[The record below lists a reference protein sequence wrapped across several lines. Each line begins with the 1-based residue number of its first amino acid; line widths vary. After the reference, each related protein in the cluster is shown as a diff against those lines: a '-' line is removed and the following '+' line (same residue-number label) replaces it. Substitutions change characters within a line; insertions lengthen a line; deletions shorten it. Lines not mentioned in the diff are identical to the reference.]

1 MRKNWIVLLA
11 LAAAPLLLGSANP
24 RPKPVEK
31 VPEKDV
37 AEVARQ
43 TEGKGERQVEEKQAE
58 TADAEAVRFDGV
70 YQTEQADYF
79 SYLRLY
85 PDGTA
90 ITLSTR
96 EPPEALN
103 HWFNRNCVGLPR
115 GTYTIQSERIDF
127 TVQAKRG
134 SVEYVG
140 KLVGNDRIDFH
151 VRSLMNGSESDLSY
165 RFVPID
171 SLSEELSDAVPDSCR
186 Q

>member
-11 LAAAPLLLGSANP
+11 LAATPLLLGSANP
-24 RPKPVEK
+24 RQMPVEK
-31 VPEKDV
+31 VAEKYVEQV
-37 AEVARQ
+37 AQQR
-43 TEGKGERQVEEKQAE
+43 EGKGEKQAGPVV
-58 TADAEAVRFDGV
+58 AEAVRFDGV
-70 YQTEQADYF
+70 YQTEQSDYF

-96 EPPEALN
+96 EPPQALN

-115 GTYTIQSERIDF
+115 GAYTVESGRIEF

-134 SVEYVG
+134 SVEYAG
-140 KLVGNDRIDFH
+140 KLGHDRIHFH

>member
-1 MRKNWIVLLA
+1 MRTNSIVLLT
-11 LAAAPLLLGSANP
+11 LAVVPLLLGNANAQSTP
-24 RPKPVEK
+24 AEK
-31 VPEKDV
+31 VAEKDV
-37 AEVARQ
+37 AQVAQQ
-43 TEGKGERQVEEKQAE
+43 TEGKGEKQVE
-58 TADAEAVRFDGV
+58 ADDVEAIRFDGV

-115 GTYTIQSERIDF
+115 GTYTIQSGRIEF

-134 SVEYVG
+134 SVE
-140 KLVGNDRIDFH
+140 
-151 VRSLMNGSESDLSY
+151 
-165 RFVPID
+165 
-171 SLSEELSDAVPDSCR
+171 
-186 Q
+186 